1 MDGAGRTATGV
12 VLQILATFL
21 AALAYIW
28 QKQAHLYHSPHDPT
42 PATRT
47 LRWRAGFGLMVLVAL
62 VDIYCFSLLD
72 QSVLGAF
79 GAVTLAWNIV
89 LARVLLHEA
98 ITRVM
103 LGAVLL
109 SVGATV
115 STVRVCTAVVPA
127 LPTVST

>member
-1 MDGAGRTATGV
+1 MDAAGRTATGV

-28 QKQAHLYHSPHDPT
+28 QKQAHLYHSPHDPV

-47 LRWRAGFGLMVLVAL
+47 LRWRAGFGLMVLVAV

-109 SVGATV
+109 LVTIIVNIIARWLV
-115 STVRVCTAVVPA
+115 WRVQRQGKA
-127 LPTVST
+127 